1 MNGMIGLSGTFNRPS
16 AIVIL
21 APPSG
26 GVICGSDIDLLSW
39 FFAIFAPG
47 FAGGAKWVAGYYLGF
62 LGHGQWGS
70 GYKFLS

>member
-1 MNGMIGLSGTFNRPS
+1 
-16 AIVIL
+16 
-21 APPSG
+21 
-26 GVICGSDIDLLSW
+26 LLSW